1 MYKELEAEIVR
12 KGLSKRKVSDMTGIR
27 YETLLVKLSG
37 KFSFTLDEAFKIKM
51 AIESDKPIEV
61 LFFK

>member
-12 KGLSKRKVSDMTGIR
+12 KGLSKRKVSEMTGIR

-37 KFSFTLDEAFKIKM
+37 KFSLTLDEAFKIKM
-51 AIESDKPIEV
+51 ALESDKPIET
-61 LFFK
+61 LFLK

>member
-12 KGLSKRKVSDMTGIR
+12 KGLSKRKVSEMTGIR

-37 KFSFTLDEAFKIKM
+37 KFSLTLDEAFKIKI
-51 AIESDKPIEV
+51 ALESDKPIET
-61 LFFK
+61 LFLK